1 MNAQALQ
8 YLQAIVTL
16 GGHGIAAHARVQP
29 EVLDRMRENLTSMA
43 ADLLTANAALRAAL
57 TVLDAAESVIAG
69 EGPRAN

>member
-8 YLQAIVTL
+8 YLQAIVAH
-16 GGHGIAAHARVQP
+16 GEHGIAAHARVQP
-29 EVLDRMRENLTSMA
+29 EVLDRMRENLTAMA